1 MQVIPFSLLV
11 AKSASSTQALVQK
24 RYLPPPQLGLLLS
37 PVMLS
42 FSVLMSGVWYK
53 RRHFSL
59 GTWSYQHSKWR
70 LSSGHRLNDPAGVS
84 FFHSILDQNTSFR
97 RQKQTEK
104 KITQLEGEGLQSLK
118 IDDGNSPKDRYINF
132 PPDRTLKSSRWFFFF
147 LFAPFLIK
155 IHLKSR
161 ADMKKNVQ
169 MLINSVSVW
178 LPFGHILHKSGS
190 WFTMF

>member
-11 AKSASSTQALVQK
+11 AKSASSTQALVRK

-53 RRHFSL
+53 GRHFSL

-132 PPDRTLKSSRWFFFF
+132 PPDRTLKSSRWFFSSF
-147 LFAPFLIK
+147 L
-155 IHLKSR
+155 
-161 ADMKKNVQ
+161 
-169 MLINSVSVW
+169 
-178 LPFGHILHKSGS
+178 LHS
-190 WFTMF
+190 